1 MTYTTKKFEVNAENM
16 AYYLDLPI
24 DIEIDYWTTKHDGN
38 LITWSDN
45 VIHNEEGIKGFIPM
59 CESILVTFYWRVSVD
74 DISWTQQAML
84 KHRFDAFESGEFI
97 EGQFMIYT
105 ITTRD
110 KDWKIDFSIE
120 FNGVLQ
126 PQEVNFNFLDRKIE
140 VI

>member
-1 MTYTTKKFEVNAENM
+1 MTYKTKAFEVNAENI
-16 AYYLDLPI
+16 AYHLDLPI
-24 DIEIDYWTTKHDGN
+24 DIEVDYWTTKHDGN
-38 LITWSDN
+38 LITWQDD
-45 VIHNEEGIKGFIPM
+45 KPAT
-59 CESILVTFYWRVSVD
+59 CESIIVTFHWRVSVD

-84 KHRFDAFESGEFI
+84 KHRYDAFESGEFV

-110 KDWKIDFSIE
+110 KDWEIDFLIE

>member
-1 MTYTTKKFEVNAENM
+1 MIYKTKAFEVNAENI

-24 DIEIDYWTTKHDGN
+24 DIEVDYWTKKHDGN
-38 LITWSDN
+38 LVTWSDN
-45 VIHNEEGIKGFIPM
+45 VIHNEEGIKGFIPT
-59 CESILVTFYWRVSVD
+59 CESILVRFHWSVSQD

-84 KHRFDAFESGEFI
+84 KHRYDAFETNGNVEGE
-97 EGQFMIYT
+97 FMIYT

-110 KDWKIDFSIE
+110 KDWEIDFSIE